1 MSRYTVVK
9 AGPLAVKVERRS
21 VGVCAVLASVIVVLG
36 VGALLIGDYTIT
48 VWQSVQAVFGIGE
61 DWYGVYTVQNSRAP
75 RVVCAVL
82 VGAALA
88 VSGAIFQSL
97 SGNPL
102 GSPDII
108 GFTTGAASGA
118 LVQIIVF
125 DGGPAA
131 ISVAALLG
139 GFGTAALVYLFAWRE
154 GLAGYRLVL
163 VGIGIAVMLEA
174 LNTLLV
180 VRAELG
186 AAQTA
191 IQWLA
196 GSLNAKGWSDVALV
210 GAALV
215 VLLPPALALSRSL
228 AMLSMGDDAAAG
240 VGVRVE
246 RARLLLVLIGVALV
260 ALATAVCGPIAFIAL
275 AAPQLARRLTRSVG
289 VGMIPAA
296 LMGGALVLASD
307 LIARRI
313 VAPDELAVGVV
324 SGSLGGLYLIWLLA
338 REWRR
343 KPA

>member
-1 MSRYTVVK
+1 MSRYTVVR
-9 AGPLAVKVERRS
+9 AGPLAWRVERRS
-21 VGVCAVLASVIVVLG
+21 VSVCVVIVVVIAALG

-48 VWQSVQAVFGIGE
+48 AWQSVQALVGVGD
-61 DWYGVYTVQNSRAP
+61 DWYGIYTVQNSRAP
-75 RVVCAVL
+75 RVVVALL

-88 VSGAIFQSL
+88 VSGAIFQTL
-97 SGNPL
+97 SANPL

-108 GFTTGAASGA
+108 GFTTGAATGA
-118 LVQIIVF
+118 LVQIVVF
-125 DGGPAA
+125 GGGPAA

-191 IQWLA
+191 VQWLA
-196 GSLNAKGWSDVALV
+196 GSLNAKGWSDVAVV

-215 VLLPPALALSRSL
+215 VLLPPALASSRSL
-228 AMLSMGDDAAAG
+228 ALLTMGDDAAAG

-246 RARLLLVLIGVALV
+246 HTRLRLVLIGVALV

-275 AAPQLARRLTRSVG
+275 AAPQLARRLTRSSG

-296 LMGGALVLASD
+296 FMGGALVLASD

-343 KPA
+343 RPS